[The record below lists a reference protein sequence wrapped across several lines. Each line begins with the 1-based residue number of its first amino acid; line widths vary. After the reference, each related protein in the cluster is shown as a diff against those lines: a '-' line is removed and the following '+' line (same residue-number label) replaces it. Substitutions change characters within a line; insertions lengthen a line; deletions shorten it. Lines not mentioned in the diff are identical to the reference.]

1 MIQFYGYPRCSTCQ
15 KALAFLQ
22 THAIPYQVHSIVET
36 PPSLEE
42 LKQMLVYLQGNLKKL
57 FNTSGIKY
65 RELRLGQQTLE
76 PSEAFKL
83 LRSDGMLIRRPF
95 LLTPHAGTVG
105 FKKETWSKLLRI
117 S

>member
-1 MIQFYGYPRCSTCQ
+1 MVKVYEYARCSTCQ
-15 KALAFLQ
+15 KAQAFLKEHQ
-22 THAIPYQVHSIVET
+22 ITYEVHSIIET
-36 PPSLEE
+36 PPSLSE
-42 LKQMLVYLQGNLKKL
+42 LEQMLGYLGNLKKL

-76 PSEAFKL
+76 PPEAFKL